1 MAKKKKDEC
10 KSIPAWL
17 TSFGDLMS
25 LLLTFFILLFSMGTI
40 SLERFQ
46 MVIKGVTE
54 ALGGR
59 KIMEEQRI
67 LNNSNINLEF
77 PEMYMRLKKRK
88 TIQTK
93 LREVQNILKT
103 AGIESEIETHG
114 VFIRFRVNSDKMFPI
129 GSAIPYKNVIPYI
142 MEICKRLKI
151 LKLPIVIEG
160 HTDNTPIRGG
170 IFKNNLELSAAR
182 ALTVL
187 KFFVKCGY
195 DPKLLAARGYGPY
208 RPIAPNDT
216 PEGKAKNRRIEFLIQ
231 TTK

>member
-1 MAKKKKDEC
+1 MAKKKKEEC

-40 SLERFQ
+40 SLEKFH

-59 KIMEEQRI
+59 KIMEEQKI
-67 LNNSNINLEF
+67 FNNSNINLEF
-77 PEMYMRLKKRK
+77 PEMYMRLKKKK
-88 TIQTK
+88 TLQTK
-93 LREVQNILKT
+93 LREVQNILKQ
-103 AGIESEIETHG
+103 AGIESEVETHG
-114 VFIRFRVNSDKMFPI
+114 SFIRFRISSDRMFPP
-129 GSAIPYKNVIPYI
+129 GSAIPNKDVIPYI
-142 MEICKRLKI
+142 MDICKRLKI
-151 LKLPIVIEG
+151 LELPIIIEG
-160 HTDNTPIRGG
+160 HTDNIPIKNG

-208 RPIAPNDT
+208 RPIAPNTT
-216 PEGKAKNRRIEFLIQ
+216 PEGRAKNRRIEFLIQ